1 MATPSMMLALRIA
14 STEVKKS
21 SLETI
26 LKLSSAEEF
35 PPLMFGVSRKTRR
48 RPVARYSA
56 RVLKVFSKAS
66 VRKTSIE
73 RMTHQ

>member
-1 MATPSMMLALRIA
+1 MMFALRIA
-14 STEVKKS
+14 STAVKKS

-26 LKLSSAEEF
+26 LKLSSAAEE
-35 PPLMFGVSRKTRR
+35 PPLMFGARRKTRR

-56 RVLKVFSKAS
+56 VVLKVLSRAS
-66 VRKTSIE
+66 VRKTSAA